1 METMATFG
9 IITSSYS
16 ITQEDFDIIDLEI
29 KAEEYDEYMW
39 ENELIVDIEHEEEE
53 EGVEC
58 SLCIELY
65 YAAAQ
70 SRRFSTRLMEKALF
84 CPHHVIDQTPADD
97 SKVSMQNDDKK
108 RKRKEP
114 RKTNKNKRRRVHTIE
129 DGQLPSC
136 SYANFDGQ
144 QTSINDDQR
153 PTTSVENANGAGAQ
167 APFSINANM
176 DGGDG
181 HHNGILEDYVETK
194 FKDYLLKSANCSQL
208 TSFLSAVSIDK

>member
-1 METMATFG
+1 METIG

-29 KAEEYDEYMW
+29 KAEEYDDYMW
-39 ENELIVDIEHEEEE
+39 ETELIMDVVPEEDG

-58 SLCIELY
+58 LLCIELY

-70 SRRFSTRLMEKALF
+70 GRRFSTRIMEKSLF
-84 CPHHVIDQTPADD
+84 CPHHIIDKTQADD

-129 DGQLPSC
+129 DGQLPLC
-136 SYANFDGQ
+136 SYANVDGQ

-153 PTTSVENANGAGAQ
+153 PTTSVENVNGAEAQ

-181 HHNGILEDYVETK
+181 HQNGILEDYVETE
-194 FKDYLLKSANCSQL
+194 FKDYLLKSANYSQL
-208 TSFLSAVSIDK
+208 TNFLTSVILDN